1 MTKRMVISA
10 DSHVVEPDDLFT
22 KALGATYGDKLPQIV
37 PSHAGTDGPFLY
49 TGLEYVHLS
58 GTMDVGD
65 DTADKLE
72 EANRDPSIRLSCLD
86 QDGIYAEVLVATTMM
101 LALRARNDDMV
112 RDCCA
117 VFNDWL
123 IDYCSQAPK
132 RLYGIGMI
140 HMADVGWAT
149 KELARAAGRGMRGVM
164 INTDTRPEWAPYQDK
179 SYDPFWA
186 QAEEAGLPVMIHIVG
201 GNKRDPFTLHGAERK
216 DVARLLIDLFTDGPI
231 TLANEFIFGGI
242 MDRFP
247 NLKIVLGE
255 YEISWLPYW
264 LFRAEQVQDIFI
276 PMIGGEARQKTVR
289 EYMSRVHQG
298 VIDEPYLDK
307 VIDLLD
313 IDTLMWG
320 SDFPHP
326 RCTYPNSLKVID
338 NNFGHLGKDVVQKIA
353 QDNAARFYNIEVPA
367 EYVAVAAE

>member
-1 MTKRMVISA
+1 
-10 DSHVVEPDDLFT
+10 
-22 KALGATYGDKLPQIV
+22 
-37 PSHAGTDGPFLY
+37 
-49 TGLEYVHLS
+49 
-58 GTMDVGD
+58 MDVGD

-264 LFRAEQVQDIFI
+264 LSGRAGPGHLHSDDRRRGAAED
-276 PMIGGEARQKTVR
+276 GA
-289 EYMSRVHQG
+289 RVHEPCPSGSHRRALPRQG
-298 VIDEPYLDK
+298 DRPPRHRHPDV
-307 VIDLLD
+307 
-313 IDTLMWG
+313 G

-326 RCTYPNSLKVID
+326 RCTYPTPSRSSITISVISARTWCKRSPRTTLPVSTISRCPPNMWPSPPND
-338 NNFGHLGKDVVQKIA
+338 ARA
-353 QDNAARFYNIEVPA
+353 QADIWR
-367 EYVAVAAE
+367 